1 MATTAEHF
9 GTVLSQWRGAA
20 NVSQTKL
27 AATSDLTRSHLSDLE
42 MGYKNV
48 TLPTL
53 LRLAAALD
61 RDPAELVREVHERIL
76 DDPSWRATP
85 TRLTT
90 KDAHRPDPEP

>member
-9 GTVLSQWRGAA
+9 GAVLSQWRGAA
-20 NVSQTKL
+20 NLSQTKL
-27 AATSDLTRSHLSDLE
+27 AATSHLTRSHLSDLE
-42 MGYKNV
+42 MGYKNA
-48 TLPTL
+48 TLPSL
-53 LRLAAALD
+53 LRLADALG

-90 KDAHRPDPEP
+90 KDAQRPDPEP